1 MAMEGFAALPGGGT
15 DGNNLAGLL
24 LDHMR
29 NREMDDR
36 VDALEVDAHHVV
48 PLLFGHLFDGEI
60 FQVPDARVGDENV
73 QPPES
78 GDGVIDKLLIFGMLA
93 DVGFERFH
101 TSAMLAG
108 FLLDLERGVLGFDV
122 AENNVGA
129 GFRDDFTDSRPNA
142 P

>member
-48 PLLFGHLFDGEI
+48 PLLFGHLVDGEI

-73 QPPES
+73 QPTDS
-78 GDGVIDKLLIFGMLA
+78 GAGVIDNRLIVGMFA
-93 DVGFERFH
+93 YVGFASFH
-101 TSAMLAG
+101 
-108 FLLDLERGVLGFDV
+108 
-122 AENNVGA
+122 
-129 GFRDDFTDSRPNA
+129 
-142 P
+142 